1 MLPSSPFPG
10 SQQNSLYTSSQSLS
24 NLAFSDVPGG
34 LIGSQSFSSQSSLQ
48 TPSSVDANSPEA
60 FKQAIQL
67 ALGQA
72 ARVQDLARSALA
84 GIENAYHP
92 GTNPFQTTADMTALQ
107 QAMQML
113 AELLRQTGVG
123 ALPLHPPD
131 LAQPPTEDQ
140 LIAETTVAVQALY
153 ERSKR
158 VQESAGVVASLLS
171 VSDAAR
177 R

>member
-1 MLPSSPFPG
+1 MR
-10 SQQNSLYTSSQSLS
+10 
-24 NLAFSDVPGG
+24 AR
-34 LIGSQSFSSQSSLQ
+34 
-48 TPSSVDANSPEA
+48 
-60 FKQAIQL
+60 
-67 ALGQA
+67 A
-72 ARVQDLARSALA
+72 A
-84 GIENAYHP
+84 
-92 GTNPFQTTADMTALQ
+92 ADMTALQ